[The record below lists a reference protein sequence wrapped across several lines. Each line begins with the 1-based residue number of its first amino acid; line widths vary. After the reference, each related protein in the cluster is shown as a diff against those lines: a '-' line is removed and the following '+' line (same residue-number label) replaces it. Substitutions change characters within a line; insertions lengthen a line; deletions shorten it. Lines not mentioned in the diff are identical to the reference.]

1 MAMLAWA
8 LLALQD
14 VTPELSDAKLFVYD
28 AARGVSLKI
37 RKDGRVELR
46 TSKETLEAPSWEEF
60 RAKHPGAVLEHDLG
74 RWIGERPRLGRSED
88 EWTRWIERQR
98 EEMEELRR
106 LFRGTP
112 APPAPDR
119 EFGVRVEGVE
129 ETLRQQLGLNDG
141 EALQVVEVK
150 PGSLAERAGLRRHDL
165 VLALDGR
172 PAGDRWAFRRDVH
185 AALEK
190 GFELTV
196 LRAGQRETLKVK
208 P

>member
-14 VTPELSDAKLFVYD
+14 VKPELDDAKLFVYD
-28 AARGVSLKI
+28 AAKGASLKI
-37 RKDGRVELR
+37 RKDGRVEFR
-46 TSKETLEAPSWEEF
+46 SSKETLEAPTWEEF
-60 RAKHPGAVLEHDLG
+60 RARHPAAVLEHDLG
-74 RWIGERPRLGRSED
+74 RWVGERPRLGKGED

-98 EEMEELRR
+98 EEMDELRK
-106 LFRGTP
+106 LFRG
-112 APPAPDR
+112 APPAPAPER

-129 ETLRQQLGLNDG
+129 ETLRHQLGLTDG

-150 PGSLAERAGLRRHDL
+150 PGSAAERAGLRKHDL

-172 PAGDRWAFRRDVH
+172 PAGDRWAFRKDVH
-185 AALEK
+185 AALDR
-190 GFELTV
+190 GFALTI
-196 LRAGQRETLKVK
+196 LRGGKRETVKVA